1 MAIFES
7 AIVQV
12 SAPGTTSILIW
23 DPSNTS
29 ATTFG
34 ALGSVPS
41 NAVLRDLILVN
52 QGTVNLY
59 YGMGIASAA
68 GTLGSLLTVGGQ
80 HTLQGYVGTG
90 GKATQQIWGNTG
102 TVGSVGAVAVGLASV
117 VSAV

>member
-7 AIVQV
+7 AIVQI
-12 SAPGTTSILIW
+12 STPGTTSSLIW
-23 DPSNTS
+23 NPANTS
-29 ATTFG
+29 STTFG

-41 NAVLRDLILVN
+41 SAVLKDLILIN
-52 QGTVNLY
+52 TGTVNIY

-68 GTLGSLLTVGGQ
+68 GTIGVLLPVGGQ

-90 GKATQQIWGNTG
+90 GNATQQIWGNTG
-102 TVGSVGAVAVGLASV
+102 TVGSTGAVTVGLASV